1 MLNFGNK
8 EFRNLQE
15 QVLKNM
21 DDIQSILQAEGV
33 LNQFGIKVVGQ
44 ETTIENLPT
53 VADYKTAHADWAY
66 GDTYAI
72 GTQEPY
78 TLYVLTRAN
87 GTHPDDYW
95 FNIGEFPA
103 SGPQGP
109 QGEQGPVGPT
119 PVIRVGADVVTT
131 GPGTDA
137 QVVVT
142 KSGLNSNPLIHF
154 SFGIPRGENGTQGPQ
169 GKTGPQGPQGPQGIP
184 GVQGDPGYL
193 FTTIGQVDKETDLPD
208 PLTVGRN
215 SAMYVGT
222 AAPYNVY
229 VIIGQGSNLEWFNLG
244 TVSTQIIPTY
254 IFDSTSAT
262 SGTLN
267 SDTLQE
273 IINNKNAHAIRIGNN
288 VFNYLSP
295 GVYAS
300 SLAGMF
306 NFVNVDLTTGAWT
319 LTSQVVSDSQSST
332 VLIKNEL
339 TNINDWFL
347 STFASRDTTL
357 NGYTVKIISD
367 TKTSTGHVS
376 NDRAKVY
383 MKAMTGSEFVPMYNY
398 NAPKQVLFVDSNS
411 TIWKPQYMN
420 IEADV
425 YAIVLFK
432 IAALE
437 DYATGGTKLYKH
449 YLSNFNPSFGPV
461 TLYSTS
467 PTPITMENRMV
478 ELPNRFNPYS
488 TEDILQLVLSYSS
501 STGDISVRLYLIKQ
515 NVQSQFILKQVY
527 GPMSG
532 TKQSAEKIITS
543 FTDTVTPL

>member
-21 DDIQSILQAEGV
+21 DDIQFILEEEGV

-53 VADYKTAHADWAY
+53 VIAYKEAHTDWAY

-95 FNIGEFPA
+95 FNIGEFPLA
-103 SGPQGP
+103 GP
-109 QGEQGPVGPT
+109 QGEQGPQGPVGLT
-119 PVIRVGADVVTT
+119 PNIRVGSDVITT
-131 GPGTDA
+131 APGTDA

-142 KSGLNSNPLIHF
+142 KSGLNTNPLIHF
-154 SFGIPRGENGTQGPQ
+154 SFGIPRGERGIQGPQ
-169 GKTGPQGPQGPQGIP
+169 GKSGPQGPQGLQGIP

-193 FTTIGQVDKETDLPD
+193 FTTIGQVNTEEDLPD

-229 VIIGQGSNLEWFNLG
+229 VIMGESSNLEWFNLG
-244 TVSTQIIPTY
+244 TVATQIIPTY
-254 IFDSTSAT
+254 IFSDTYSE

-273 IINNKNAHAIRIGNN
+273 IINNQNAHAIRIGAN
-288 VFNYLSP
+288 VLYYITP
-295 GVYAS
+295 GHYSAS
-300 SLAGMF
+300 GRNTF
-306 NFVNVDLTTGAWT
+306 NFVNVDLVTGAWT
-319 LTSQVVSDSQSST
+319 FTTQKVSDSQSST

-339 TNINDWFL
+339 TNINGWYL
-347 STFASRDTTL
+347 STFNSTTTTL

-367 TKTSTGHVS
+367 TKTDNGHVS

-411 TIWKPQYMN
+411 IIWKPQYMN
-420 IEADV
+420 IEAGV
-425 YAIVLFK
+425 YGIVLFK
-432 IAALE
+432 IAALK
-437 DYATGGTKLYKH
+437 DYGTKLYRH
-449 YLSNFNPSFGPV
+449 AVNDGTRIYNFV
-461 TLYSTS
+461 CE
-467 PTPITMENRMV
+467 I
-478 ELPNRFNPYS
+478 
-488 TEDILQLVLSYSS
+488 
-501 STGDISVRLYLIKQ
+501 
-515 NVQSQFILKQVY
+515 
-527 GPMSG
+527 
-532 TKQSAEKIITS
+532 AEKITDFSVYPNRKFALEQPIIMPYAYVMYIGFNSAGGNKATLFGFKIDYNPS
-543 FTDTVTPL
+543 ASGQQYSIGEYSSGVYANLSDTVTPL

>member
-21 DDIQSILQAEGV
+21 DDIQFILEQEGV

-44 ETTIENLPT
+44 ETTIEALPT
-53 VADYKTAHADWAY
+53 VADYKTAHVDWAY

-72 GTQEPY
+72 GAQEPY

-103 SGPQGP
+103 PGP

-119 PVIRVGADVVTT
+119 PNIRVGSDVITT
-131 GPGTDA
+131 APGTDA

-142 KSGLNSNPLIHF
+142 RSGLDTSPKIHF
-154 SFGIPRGENGTQGPQ
+154 SFGIPRGENGIQGPQ
-169 GKTGPQGPQGPQGIP
+169 GPRGPQGPQGLQGIP

-229 VIIGQGSNLEWFNLG
+229 VIMGQGSNLEWFNLG

-254 IFDSTSAT
+254 IFSDTYAE

-273 IINNKNAHAIRIGNN
+273 IINNQNAHAIRIGAN
-288 VFNYLSP
+288 VLYYITP
-295 GVYAS
+295 GYYS
-300 SLAGMF
+300 SSGRNTF
-306 NFVNVDLTTGAWT
+306 NFVNVNLTTGAWT
-319 LTSQVVSDSQSST
+319 LTSQVVS
-332 VLIKNEL
+332 
-339 TNINDWFL
+339 
-347 STFASRDTTL
+347 
-357 NGYTVKIISD
+357 
-367 TKTSTGHVS
+367 
-376 NDRAKVY
+376 
-383 MKAMTGSEFVPMYNY
+383 
-398 NAPKQVLFVDSNS
+398 
-411 TIWKPQYMN
+411 
-420 IEADV
+420 
-425 YAIVLFK
+425 
-432 IAALE
+432 
-437 DYATGGTKLYKH
+437 GGTKLYKH
-449 YLSNFNPSFGPV
+449 YLSNFNPSFGPL

-478 ELPNRFNPYS
+478 ELPKRFNPYS
-488 TEDILQLVLSYSS
+488 TENVLQLVLSYSS
-501 STGDISVRLYLIKQ
+501 STGDIYVRLYLIKQ
-515 NVQSQFILKQVY
+515 NTESQFILKQVY
-527 GPMSG
+527 GPMAG
-532 TKQSAEKIITS
+532 TKESGEKIITS